1 MVIDKTL
8 EMATTI
14 SESMDDMVIVP
25 NIPSDTADPDTA
37 TNVPPTPLDESEF
50 DRSKM
55 ATLGNKV
62 RLTDSDEAHGLELYC
77 YVHCGPTDNE
87 LLHQCRGV
95 VFDKEKLVMRAF
107 PYTVEWSEGEV
118 DQVKD
123 SLDPIFNDSRFY
135 DSHEGALIRMFH
147 YNGKWFTST
156 HRKLSA
162 FSSKWGSKESFGS
175 SFKRALEYEITR
187 NPALQKAIP
196 QGDENL
202 LERFQSTLDTNK
214 QYMFLVRH
222 CQEHRIVCNYPE
234 NPTMY
239 HVGTFVEGKL
249 VMTECCNIPHPKEHK
264 FSSQEE
270 LLEHVSRVDIRNLQ
284 GVICFS
290 PQNKQVKVVNREY
303 QELFRARGNEPSI
316 KFRYLQMRLN
326 QRVNDMLC
334 RLYPDMVQTFDEVEN
349 NIYEIA
355 KNIYTAY
362 VQRFIKKRFVTVP
375 TEEFAVVKECHKWHE
390 EDRITHRISINKVIG
405 VLNQQSPTN
414 INRMIR
420 RYRTEKLEQ
429 TKQQKIN
436 HEQTKAG
443 TVENTPTASPMVFEK
458 PDGKV
463 VSPLQL
469 AQKSIMNNVPP
480 MKLAVDMTSHPDGV
494 EV

>member
-1 MVIDKTL
+1 
-8 EMATTI
+8 MATTN

-25 NIPSDTADPDTA
+25 NIPSDMSDPDTD
-37 TNVPPTPLDESEF
+37 TNVPLPPIDESEF

-55 ATLGNKV
+55 ETLGNKV
-62 RLTDSDEAHGLELYC
+62 RLTDSDEANGLELYC
-77 YVHCGPTDNE
+77 YVHCGPTDDE
-87 LLHQCRGV
+87 LLHKCRGV
-95 VFDKEKLVMRAF
+95 VFDKKKLVMRAF
-107 PYTVEWSEGEV
+107 PYTVEFSNSEV
-118 DQVKD
+118 DQVKA
-123 SLDPIFNDSRFY
+123 SLDPIFKDTRFY

-175 SFKRALEYEITR
+175 SFKRALEYEITINSR
-187 NPALQKAIP
+187 LREAIP

-202 LERFQSTLDTNK
+202 MERFQSTLNPNN

-222 CQEHRIVCNYPE
+222 CREHRIVCNYPE

-239 HVGTFVEGKL
+239 HVGTFVDGKL
-249 VMTECCNIPHPKEHK
+249 VMTECCNIPHPKEYK
-264 FSSQEE
+264 FSSYDE
-270 LLEHVSRVDIRNLQ
+270 LFDHVSRVDIRHNQ

-290 PQNKQVKVVNREY
+290 PNNKQVKVVKREY
-303 QELFRARGNEPSI
+303 QELFCARGNEPSI

-326 QRVNDMLC
+326 KKVNDMLC
-334 RLYPDMVQTFDEVEN
+334 LLYPDMIKTFDEMEN

-355 KNIYTAY
+355 KNIYSNY

-375 TEEFAVVKECHKWHE
+375 TEEFAVIKECHLWHE
-390 EDRITHRISINKVIG
+390 EDRITHRMTMDKVIR

-420 RYRTEKLEQ
+420 RYRAEKLEK
-429 TKQQKIN
+429 TKQQKIT
-436 HEQTKAG
+436 HDQTKAG
-443 TVENTPTASPMVFEK
+443 TVENTPTASPIVFEK

-469 AQKSIMNNVPP
+469 INKSNLNIIPV
-480 MKLAVDMTSHPDGV
+480 MKLSVDMTSRPDGV
-494 EV
+494 